1 MSVANVL
8 EFTKSLEDT
17 AMHLYIDK
25 HNSLIKQ
32 IDKMNLDAITPVQ
45 VAKTQYA
52 YAQAQIYAVLIYSH
66 YRKQQRYHE
75 AQGRQQR
82 ANKFEELRKDRSA
95 ADSEAMSRKVEG
107 EQDQEAGKHESNYMR
122 WYGICQAY
130 ENAINSLKDLGKAI
144 VKEGG

>member
-8 EFTKSLEDT
+8 EFTKSLEDA

-25 HNSLIKQ
+25 HNAHIKA
-32 IDKMNLDAITPVQ
+32 IEKMNLDLLTPVQ
-45 VAKTQYA
+45 VAKTEYA
-52 YAQAQIYAVLIYSH
+52 YAQAQIYAVLIYSY

-82 ANKFEELRKDRSA
+82 ANKFEEIRKERSA
-95 ADSEAMSRKVEG
+95 ADADAISRRVEG
-107 EQDQEAGKHESNYMR
+107 EQDEEAGKHEANYMR
-122 WYGICQAY
+122 WYGISQAY
-130 ENAINSLKDLGKAI
+130 DNAINSLKDLGKAI